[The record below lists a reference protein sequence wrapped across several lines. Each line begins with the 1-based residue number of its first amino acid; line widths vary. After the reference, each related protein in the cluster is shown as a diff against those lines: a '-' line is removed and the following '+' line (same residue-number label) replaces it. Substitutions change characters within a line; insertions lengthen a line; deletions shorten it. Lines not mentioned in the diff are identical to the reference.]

1 MNGSY
6 LEESKTSDLRVK
18 SEEKGVLKLKKNTRE
33 LNSKIKVN
41 DLTLKNNEKIK
52 WMKFKIN
59 EKRLEANEM
68 KG

>member
-1 MNGSY
+1 M
-6 LEESKTSDLRVK
+6 RVK
-18 SEEKGVLKLKKNTRE
+18 SEERRVLKSKNTRE

-52 WMKFKIN
+52 WMKCKIN

>member
-6 LEESKTSDLRVK
+6 LEESKTQNLRVK
-18 SEEKGVLKLKKNTRE
+18 SEEKKNLGVKNTRE

-41 DLTLKNNEKIK
+41 DSTLKNNEKIK
-52 WMKFKIN
+52 WMRFKIN